1 MALLRVVINVK
12 LKPCG
17 VQVSRV
23 CDMNKPVLK
32 VGDSVM
38 WRGGFGRD
46 KAQQAVVK
54 TIELC
59 EDGEKYGTPVDE
71 VDTNLLHRV
80 VVDLDNGH
88 WAYGD
93 QITRIL

>member
-1 MALLRVVINVK
+1 
-12 LKPCG
+12 
-17 VQVSRV
+17 
-23 CDMNKPVLK
+23 
-32 VGDSVM
+32 M